1 MVSSFSIALSATGE
15 FSMQRSLVQ
24 SYYSDVEPLVKRSD
38 NDSEIIEFD
47 IDEDFDS
54 QLEASK

>member
-1 MVSSFSIALSATGE
+1 MVSSFSIALSATNE

-24 SYYSDVEPLVKRSD
+24 SYYSDREALIKKSD
-38 NDSEIIEFD
+38 NGSEILEFD